1 MSSTPHTLTNQ
12 PLPRFLPCRLV
23 DFLGGAAGRP
33 EAADPL
39 ARVLEEGL
47 PPSSPRR
54 RVLRS
59 LGSNTDAESFEGM
72 SSGPPSSLKS
82 ARPPRPRLGTS
93 LSLAVAELSSGSP
106 HQADGVAQFMATAT
120 PSGLRASQQQQ
131 QLKESKE
138 QAARSLRQRSSFLQR
153 PPMSAEFLY
162 PL

>member
-1 MSSTPHTLTNQ
+1 MR
-12 PLPRFLPCRLV
+12 PLLSRACCRRV

-33 EAADPL
+33 EAADPR
-39 ARVLEEGL
+39 ARVLGESL
-47 PPSSPRR
+47 LPSSPPRR

-59 LGSNTDAESFEGM
+59 LGSNTDAESFEGL

-82 ARPPRPRLGTS
+82 ARPPRPHLGAS
-93 LSLAVAELSSGSP
+93 LSLAVAGLSSGSP
-106 HQADGVAQFMATAT
+106 HQADGMAQFLATAT
-120 PSGLRASQQQQ
+120 PSGLRASQQQE

-153 PPMSAEFLY
+153 PPMAAELLY

>member
-1 MSSTPHTLTNQ
+1 M
-12 PLPRFLPCRLV
+12 
-23 DFLGGAAGRP
+23 
-33 EAADPL
+33 
-39 ARVLEEGL
+39 
-47 PPSSPRR
+47 
-54 RVLRS
+54 LRS

-82 ARPPRPRLGTS
+82 ARPPRPRLGNS